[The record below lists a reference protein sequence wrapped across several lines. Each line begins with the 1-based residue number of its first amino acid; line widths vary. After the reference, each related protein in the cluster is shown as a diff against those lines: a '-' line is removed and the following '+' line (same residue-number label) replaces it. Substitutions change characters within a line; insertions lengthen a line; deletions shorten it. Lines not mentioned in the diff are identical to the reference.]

1 MKYLR
6 NSILKYLLVVLFVS
20 YYVGGIAFTHVHHY
34 PTYSIIHSHPY
45 LPGADGQTHHSHS
58 TDALSTIEV
67 LSHVVLD
74 MLPVFAL
81 CMTWMLL
88 FVLFPQPAYLTLLR
102 LARYCSLRAPPAF
115 I

>member
-6 NSILKYLLVVLFVS
+6 NSMLKYLLVVLFVC

-45 LPGADGQTHHSHS
+45 LPDADGQTHHSHS
-58 TDALSTIEV
+58 TKALSTIEV

-74 MLPVFAL
+74 MLPVFVL
-81 CMTWMLL
+81 GMTWMLL
-88 FVLFPQPAYLTLLR
+88 FVLFRQPIYITLLR